1 MNKKTRI
8 SNLFVFS
15 LCLVSLFTFG
25 QTTPTPKKNN
35 SSAEDIYYTLADFG
49 RVEKIDAH
57 VHLRTDFDTVF
68 IRQAARDKFRL
79 LNVSVYTSPNLTPE
93 AQENFSLKL
102 IGEFPNIVTYGTTF
116 SLEGF
121 NNSNWESK
129 TLDYLEKS
137 IARGAIAVKV
147 WKNIGMEL
155 KNERDELAMITDP
168 AFDSIL
174 QLLVEKDITLLGH
187 LGEPKNTWLP
197 LEEMTVQGD
206 RDYFRENPRYHMHQ
220 FPDLPSYEEQVA
232 ARDQLLAN
240 NPDLRFVGAHLGSLE
255 YDVNELAKRLDSFP
269 NMAVD
274 MAERISHLQHQAV
287 TNWEGVRDFII
298 TYQDRLLY
306 GTDLRAG
313 ASDIQAK
320 GLTEPEEISE
330 HAHQVWLRHWQFFT
344 GDQEMQV
351 PKVTGTFNGLK
362 LPKTVVDKIY
372 RTNAEKWYPG
382 LRR

>member
-1 MNKKTRI
+1 MTKICKP
-8 SNLFVFS
+8 FAFS
-15 LCLVSLFTFG
+15 FYLFTLVFCC
-25 QTTPTPKKNN
+25 QSPKSNNVTPETMEE
-35 SSAEDIYYTLADFG
+35 SYYSLEDFDRI
-49 RVEKIDAH
+49 EKIDAH

-68 IRQAARDKFRL
+68 IRQAARDKFSL
-79 LNVSVYTSPNLTPE
+79 LNVSVYTSPKLTPE

-102 IGEFPNIVTYGTTF
+102 ISEFPDIVTYGTTF

-121 NNSNWESK
+121 TDNDWERK

-155 KNERDELAMITDP
+155 KNEKDELVMITDP

-206 RDYFRENPRYHMHQ
+206 REYFRENPRYHMYH
-220 FPDLPSYEEQVA
+220 FPDLPSYEEQIS

-255 YDVNELAKRLDSFP
+255 YDVNELAKRLDSYP

-287 TNWEGVRDFII
+287 TNWKGVRDFII
-298 TYQDRLLY
+298 QYQDRLIY

-320 GLTEPEEISE
+320 GLTKPEEISE

-344 GDQEMQV
+344 GDEEMQV
-351 PKVTGTFNGLK
+351 PKVTGSFKGLK

-372 RTNAEKWYPG
+372 RTNAETWYPG
-382 LRR
+382 LLQ

>member
-1 MNKKTRI
+1 
-8 SNLFVFS
+8 
-15 LCLVSLFTFG
+15 
-25 QTTPTPKKNN
+25 
-35 SSAEDIYYTLADFG
+35 
-49 RVEKIDAH
+49 
-57 VHLRTDFDTVF
+57 
-68 IRQAARDKFRL
+68 
-79 LNVSVYTSPNLTPE
+79 
-93 AQENFSLKL
+93 
-102 IGEFPNIVTYGTTF
+102 
-116 SLEGF
+116 
-121 NNSNWESK
+121 K

-137 IARGAIAVKV
+137 ISRGAKTVNV

-155 KNERDELAMITDP
+155 KNEKEELVMITDP

-206 RDYFRENPRYHMHQ
+206 RDYFRENPRYHMYQ
-220 FPDLPSYEEQVA
+220 FPDLPSYEEQISV
-232 ARDQLLAN
+232 RDQLLAN

-287 TNWEGVRDFII
+287 SNWEGVRDFII

-306 GTDLRAG
+306 GTDLRVG
-313 ASDIQAK
+313 ASDLTAK
-320 GLTEPEEISE
+320 GLTEPEEISK

-372 RTNAEKWYPG
+372 RTNAETWYPG

>member
-1 MNKKTRI
+1 MTKIGKP
-8 SNLFVFS
+8 FAFS
-15 LCLVSLFTFG
+15 FCLFTLVFCG
-25 QTTPTPKKNN
+25 QSPKNN
-35 SSAEDIYYTLADFG
+35 NVTPETMEESYYSLEDFDRI
-49 RVEKIDAH
+49 EKIDAH
-57 VHLRTDFDTVF
+57 LHLRTDFDTVF

-102 IGEFPNIVTYGTTF
+102 IGEFPDIVTYGTTF

-121 NNSNWESK
+121 TDNDWERK

-155 KNERDELAMITDP
+155 KNEKDELVMITDP

-206 RDYFRENPRYHMHQ
+206 REYFRENPRYHMYH
-220 FPDLPSYEEQVA
+220 FPDLPSYEEQIS

-240 NPDLRFVGAHLGSLE
+240 IPDLRFVGAHLGSLE
-255 YDVNELAKRLDSFP
+255 YDVNELAKRLDSYP

-287 TNWEGVRDFII
+287 TNWKGVRDFII
-298 TYQDRLLY
+298 EYQDRLIY

-320 GLTEPEEISE
+320 GLTKPEEISE
-330 HAHQVWLRHWQFFT
+330 HAHQVWLSHWQFFT
-344 GDQEMQV
+344 GDEEMQV
-351 PKVTGTFNGLK
+351 PKVTGSFKGLK

-372 RTNAEKWYPG
+372 RTNAETWYPG

>member
-1 MNKKTRI
+1 MIRMYK
-8 SNLFVFS
+8 LLVFS
-15 LCLVSLFTFG
+15 SVLLAFTFCC
-25 QTTPTPKKNN
+25 QSPKSNHIVHDTMEETYY
-35 SSAEDIYYTLADFG
+35 SPEDFDRI
-49 RVEKIDAH
+49 EKIDAH

-68 IRQAARDKFRL
+68 VQQAIRDNFRL
-79 LNVSVYTSPNLTPE
+79 LNISVYTSPRLTPE
-93 AQENFSLKL
+93 AQEDFSLKL
-102 IGEFPNIVTYGTTF
+102 IEKYPEVVAYGTTF

-121 NNSNWESK
+121 TQSDWEKK
-129 TLDYLEKS
+129 TLAYLKESFAK
-137 IARGAIAVKV
+137 GAIAVKV

-155 KNERDELAMITDP
+155 KNEQGELVMITD
-168 AFDSIL
+168 AVFDPVLRLIK
-174 QLLVEKDITLLGH
+174 EEDITLLGH

-206 RDYFRENPRYHMHQ
+206 RDYFRENPKYHMYN
-220 FPDLPSYEEQVA
+220 FPDLPSYEEQIA

-255 YDVNELAKRLDSFP
+255 YDVYELAKRLDSFP

-287 TNWEGVRDFII
+287 TDWEGVRDFII
-298 TYQDRLLY
+298 SYQDRLIY

-320 GLTEPEEISE
+320 GLTEPEEISA

-344 GDQEMQV
+344 GDEEMQV
-351 PKVTGTFNGLK
+351 PKVTGTFKALK

-372 RTNAEKWYPG
+372 RINAEKWYPG
-382 LRR
+382 IRH